1 VVYELVSPSL
11 YVTIFFPKK
20 NNPKA
25 LGEKKLKTLL
35 IYQITLTK
43 QLFEVKCE
51 GTSNMEIKFPLGHF
65 YTHGKSA

>member
-1 VVYELVSPSL
+1 VVYELVSPWL
-11 YVTIFFPKK
+11 YVTTFFPKK

-25 LGEKKLKTLL
+25 LEKKLKPLL

-43 QLFEVKCE
+43 QRFEVKCE

-65 YTHGKSA
+65 YTHGKCA